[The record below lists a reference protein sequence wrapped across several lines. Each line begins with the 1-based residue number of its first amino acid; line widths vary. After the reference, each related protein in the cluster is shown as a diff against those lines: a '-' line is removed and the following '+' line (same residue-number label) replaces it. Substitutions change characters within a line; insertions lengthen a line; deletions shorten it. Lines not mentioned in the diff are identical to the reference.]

1 MIRSASLSLTA
12 LVLAAAPALGQE
24 PQTGATDDATPTM
37 PDSRPLTAE
46 ESAAL
51 AAALQFDPTDLAAK
65 APRSLKVPGLPHTSP
80 FALTH
85 SRRPDGSTTYTF
97 KRVLPSL
104 DARVGADLGT
114 GPAPSTYYDPD
125 RPFAAPGGN
134 TGAAWASVD
143 VTHGASIDARLDPS
157 ADQGRLATTLHRSVP
172 FGDRFSL
179 TLQNT
184 SGFTDSLGASTTSVP
199 GGLPMRTLPQ
209 ADPADGTQVWDD
221 QPSLKFDV
229 LSTGTSLTA
238 GLARSS
244 VDPVMHNRI
253 GADQKLYGPLH
264 VSTSVTDIGEATENR
279 SISAGFK
286 FHW

>member
-12 LVLAAAPALGQE
+12 LVLAAAPALAQQSE
-24 PQTGATDDATPTM
+24 TGATDDATPTLS
-37 PDSRPLTAE
+37 DSRPLTAE

-51 AAALQFDPTDLAAK
+51 AAALQFDPADFTAKVPTLK
-65 APRSLKVPGLPHTSP
+65 APGRSHLSP

-85 SRRPDGSTTYTF
+85 STRPDGSTTYTF
-97 KRVLPSL
+97 KRALPSL
-104 DARVGADLGT
+104 DARVGADLGAAS
-114 GPAPSTYYDPD
+114 APSAYYDPD
-125 RPFAAPGGN
+125 RPLATPRGN

-143 VTHGASIDARLDPS
+143 VIRGASIDARLDPS

-184 SGFTDSLGASTTSVP
+184 SGFTDSLGTSTTSAS

-209 ADPADGTQVWDD
+209 ADAADGTQVWDD

-244 VDPVMHNRI
+244 ADPVMHNRI